1 MPSAMSG
8 LTARIHGRTA
18 LVVGFVAL
26 AASLA
31 LWIPATGIL
40 HPFMVDL
47 DTYRLAAQ
55 DAHHNQSLVYKKQ
68 YGSGSKGPFLYPP
81 FALAILMQVDSLSL
95 HALGWALS
103 AISAAALLATV
114 YVLLRRLNRG
124 WDRQTAYQTG
134 VWWPFAITAWMVS
147 YAGFIV
153 SAAVVARVHRRQ
165 AGPMLVAYAF
175 SMLVAQMASAVTIEV
190 LSRLWDN
197 RVPVPHTLFYVVS
210 VVLPYH
216 WRSGL
221 VLAPA
226 TILIAGLLAG
236 GRPGVGERRHLHL
249 S

>member
-1 MPSAMSG
+1 MRKMPALATALLLRFGPQDDSFVGDLAEEYSG
-8 LTARIHGRTA
+8 GRSRAWYWRQVLAAIALASRRQIGAHPLRTA
-18 LVVGFVAL
+18 MAVATGWATLLLFFTPADRVAGSL
-26 AASLA
+26 AAW
-31 LWIPATGIL
+31 LW
-40 HPFMVDL
+40 
-47 DTYRLAAQ
+47 
-55 DAHHNQSLVYKKQ
+55 
-68 YGSGSKGPFLYPP
+68 
-81 FALAILMQVDSLSL
+81 
-95 HALGWALS
+95 
-103 AISAAALLATV
+103 
-114 YVLLRRLNRG
+114 G

-197 RVPVPHTLFYVVS
+197 RVPVPHTLFYLVS
-210 VVLPYH
+210 VALPYH

-226 TILIAGLLAG
+226 TILAAGLLAD
-236 GRPGVGERRHLHL
+236 GRSSLAGRGRLHL
-249 S
+249 P